1 MIIITVSMLSIHARS
16 ASYGLD
22 QMTTRRSI
30 NRFFNSS
37 LWKAPHHCM
46 SLYTPSARTC
56 FLGCGVRA
64 KWIKYD
70 MIARD
75 WAIHTYTYAWANRG
89 ELYEL
94 IIRQGH
100 LHNIQ
105 ACLRGVSYI
114 RLQVYFFY
122 TLGVSDGLQICQLV
136 IGLGCAKVWHRQRSK
151 GCTALDL
158 TLILLMCS
166 ASNPTID
173 RLPDRAVRLFS
184 DNSMSLARFL
194 VWTISHVFMQLGN
207 YSPCIGTL

>member
-1 MIIITVSMLSIHARS
+1 MGWTRS
-16 ASYGLD
+16 YFAL
-22 QMTTRRSI
+22 Q
-30 NRFFNSS
+30 NNN
-37 LWKAPHHCM
+37 WAPHYEKLLIIM
-46 SLYTPSARTC
+46 SLHTPSTHAC
-56 FLGCGVRA
+56 FLGCKFFGLHE
-64 KWIKYD
+64 
-70 MIARD
+70 
-75 WAIHTYTYAWANRG
+75 WATWFPRLGYTYIHTLANRG

-166 ASNPTID
+166 GSNPTID

>member
-94 IIRQGH
+94 IIRQDH
-100 LHNIQ
+100 LQ
-105 ACLRGVSYI
+105 YKTYRDVCRVWA
-114 RLQVYFFY
+114 
-122 TLGVSDGLQICQLV
+122 ICY
-136 IGLGCAKVWHRQRSK
+136 
-151 GCTALDL
+151 
-158 TLILLMCS
+158 
-166 ASNPTID
+166 
-173 RLPDRAVRLFS
+173 
-184 DNSMSLARFL
+184 SLS
-194 VWTISHVFMQLGN
+194 THMIHVFRGWAMGYKWASSWSVWRVQN
-207 YSPCIGTL
+207 YDTDRDQRVALLSIWHWFC